1 MTTAEDVE
9 LEEEDRSRK
18 PSKAVVGS
26 HREEEEVFGK
36 AIDPKIIRRI
46 WAFVHPYRS
55 KILLSVGAVLAFT
68 ATQLAIPL
76 IIRFAIDRGM
86 PLSEGRWPS
95 AVTGRTR
102 GGWLRSARRSAG
114 RRGWLWAAR
123 RRCAA
128 VRVWW

>member
-9 LEEEDRSRK
+9 VAEEDRTRR

-55 KILLSVGAVLAFT
+55 KIVLSVIAVLAFT

-76 IIRFAIDRGM
+76 IIRFA
-86 PLSEGRWPS
+86 
-95 AVTGRTR
+95 T
-102 GGWLRSARRSAG
+102 
-114 RRGWLWAAR
+114 
-123 RRCAA
+123 CAA
-128 VRVWW
+128 P